1 MFVLFF
7 RSHPEGTKF
16 ENQITY
22 IPAEMAQL
30 PKTKIGMSVGWQT
43 KRGRVKASW
52 YYNLRNV
59 GPNAVKFKVIYLKGL
74 WELVGIFIS

>member
-43 KRGRVKASW
+43 KRGRVKAS
-52 YYNLRNV
+52 
-59 GPNAVKFKVIYLKGL
+59 
-74 WELVGIFIS
+74 